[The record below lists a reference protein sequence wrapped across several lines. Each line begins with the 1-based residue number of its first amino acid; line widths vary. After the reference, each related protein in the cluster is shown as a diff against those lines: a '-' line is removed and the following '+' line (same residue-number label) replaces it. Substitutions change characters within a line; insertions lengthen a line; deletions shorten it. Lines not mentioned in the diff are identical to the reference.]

1 MKDNII
7 DMVVALRNGFNDW
20 WSTFS
25 NSLIGHLNFES
36 IVIAIYAMYVLASLG
51 DIIDKTKEG
60 KEEGNHLKGL
70 FAVLKTVGY
79 LLVIYCFGLGVVFV
93 FPASDFVL
101 SLKKML
107 NQYYAYPLLGIGIL
121 LICGF
126 IAYICG
132 IIFAYIHIMA
142 KKIFR
147 KR

>member
-7 DMVVALRNGFNDW
+7 DMVVALRNGFNNW

-25 NSLIGHLNFES
+25 NLLIGYLNFES
-36 IVIAIYAMYVLASLG
+36 IVITIYALYVLVSLG

-60 KEEGNHLKGL
+60 KEEGDYLKGL

-101 SLKKML
+101 SFKKML

-132 IIFAYIHIMA
+132 IIFAYIHMMS

-147 KR
+147 KK